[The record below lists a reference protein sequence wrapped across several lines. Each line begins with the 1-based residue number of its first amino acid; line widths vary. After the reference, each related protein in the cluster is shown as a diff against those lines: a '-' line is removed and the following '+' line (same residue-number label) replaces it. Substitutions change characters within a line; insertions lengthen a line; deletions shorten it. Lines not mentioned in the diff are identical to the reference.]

1 MLRYQY
7 LSTLTAKQRKAW
19 NDYYHHYNLCEYS
32 YGTQMQAFFDFCSD
46 NNINLKRN
54 QRHA

>member
-7 LSTLTAKQRKAW
+7 LSTLTAEQRKAW